1 MVGAGMQG
9 YSSGVTYYQLN
20 SSTTSVP
27 AATASAGPFV
37 DGFYGVSGTMEFLI
51 WRLQVTVSGGSTAW
65 TSDLSGLVSQ
75 FKLVC
80 NGDILYDW
88 NCGIAPADDDTDA
101 GRFGY
106 FINQIG
112 GRALQVPTL
121 ANAASQEM
129 WLAIPVG
136 AVLSGGTPRFEITT
150 SFYQADLLS
159 GSSTGATGTSTFWA
173 RFNPNT
179 QRSTRV
185 VSATSFTHGANLT
198 EQVVARVP
206 QIPGGFTLEMISI
219 QNASDTDDNYGDDGI
234 RVLALSQF
242 SMPISMQRWASN
254 ELGNGVM
261 TTNPATSS
269 TSQTYKSSVPG
280 ILNVPLYGLAAGDLT
295 MMVANGADAD
305 TRLYH
310 PVLTA
315 PLRGVGE
322 PTPRQT
328 VAAVGNTQKSIVAR
342 TEGSN

>member
-1 MVGAGMQG
+1 MQG

-20 SSTTSVP
+20 SSTSSVP

-37 DGFYGVSGTMEFLI
+37 DGFYGVAGTMEFLI

-65 TSDLSGLVSQ
+65 TSDLSGLISQ
-75 FKLVC
+75 FKLVV

-88 NCGIAPADDDTDA
+88 NCGIAPDNNNANA

-112 GRALQVPTL
+112 GRVLQVP
-121 ANAASQEM
+121 AATGSTSQDIWM
-129 WLAIPVG
+129 AIPVG
-136 AVLSGGTPRFEITT
+136 AVLSGGTPRFEVTT

-159 GSSTGATGTSTFWA
+159 GTSTGATGTSTFWA

-185 VSATSFTHGANLT
+185 VSATSFQHGANLT

-206 QIPGGFTLEMISI
+206 SIPGGFTLEMISI

-261 TTNPATSS
+261 FMNPADATA
-269 TSQTYKSSVPG
+269 QTYASSVPG
-280 ILNVPLYGLAAGDLT
+280 ILNVPLYGLSAGDLT
-295 MMVANGADAD
+295 MMVSNGAGAD

-328 VAAVGNTQKSIVAR
+328 VAAIGNTQKSIVAR